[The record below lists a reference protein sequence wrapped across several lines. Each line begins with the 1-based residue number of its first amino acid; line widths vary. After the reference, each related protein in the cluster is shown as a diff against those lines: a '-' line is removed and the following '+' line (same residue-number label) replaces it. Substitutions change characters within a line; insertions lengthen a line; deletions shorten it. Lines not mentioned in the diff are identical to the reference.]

1 MVCEY
6 LFDEAEAI
14 LVGIWI
20 LASLLYTFLSS
31 TATGY
36 IVYRFQDE
44 SHHLL
49 GCSSIKNKT
58 KQNPEN
64 VIIGNCGSNS
74 SGIAV
79 LVCCSRYKNRSC
91 GPLKTYL

>member
-1 MVCEY
+1 MNTARLRKLQFMVREY

-49 GCSSIKNKT
+49 GCSNMKNKQ
-58 KQNPEN
+58 K
-64 VIIGNCGSNS
+64 S
-74 SGIAV
+74 
-79 LVCCSRYKNRSC
+79 
-91 GPLKTYL
+91 